1 MNDNLTQADKDLL
14 HYVMDTVRDAMNVA
28 FHTSTM
34 KASSEQ
40 KVSLLQTAEKLAA
53 IAITGKVMSLRPVQP
68 VAPQQPVGFS
78 NN

>member
-14 HYVMDTVRDAMNVA
+14 YYVMDTVHDAMNVA

-40 KVSLLQTAEKLAA
+40 KASLLETAEKLAA